1 MRDLTLHATFDKDV
15 KAAYIYVSKGKIAKT
30 RRYGDNLHIDYDE
43 NGAVLGIEILN
54 CEIDE

>member
-15 KAAYIYVSKGKIAKT
+15 KAVYIYVKKGTLTKT
-30 RRYGDNLHIDYDE
+30 RVYDDLIVDYDE
-43 NGAVLGIEILN
+43 NGAVVGIEILN